1 MQSKSTQRQNTQ
13 EYEKAFNKFVFD
25 KEFRFLTGSEEIRPE
40 LASRFENKL
49 KLTKEGLIE
58 FYEDAIQDH
67 PKLGDWVLSMETA
80 QGENIWIRSK
90 GTKLS
95 KDFFAVKCKTIIQGS
110 SIPNLYRSILN
121 PEERMKWDASEYAA
135 IEPMEVIDGNTLIY
149 YTKS

>member
-1 MQSKSTQRQNTQ
+1 
-13 EYEKAFNKFVFD
+13 VFD

-49 KLTKEGLIE
+49 RLTKEGLIE

-95 KDFFAVKCKTIIQGS
+95 KDFFAVKCKTIIHDS